1 MKFEITVVEDLDGTL
16 IDVEVTDVAFVMLV
30 LLGANVL
37 VVVVFGANVEFED
50 PLIVVVL
57 EVVEVFKG
65 VLDVEVTLNIGV
77 DVAAEEVGPSD
88 VADVEFMY
96 VLEFD
101 GVKDERVV
109 EVLVT
114 VLAVVVV
121 VAANVVVI
129 FAVEDDI
136 VELETKL
143 VQFFPSLLGDE

>member
-1 MKFEITVVEDLDGTL
+1 
-16 IDVEVTDVAFVMLV
+16 
-30 LLGANVL
+30 
-37 VVVVFGANVEFED
+37 
-50 PLIVVVL
+50 
-57 EVVEVFKG
+57 
-65 VLDVEVTLNIGV
+65 
-77 DVAAEEVGPSD
+77 
-88 VADVEFMY
+88 MY

-121 VAANVVVI
+121 VAAKVVVI

-143 VQFFPSLLGDE
+143 VQIFPSLLGDE